1 MDSLGDFINK
11 EIETGALRPSDES
24 IKENASAAERA
35 GLEVRVTRIYD
46 GVGLSGG
53 RECQWCISRCGKDMT
68 LDEAYE
74 KGAFQRHPGCGCEI
88 EYTSAKGIT
97 TVQARAGGRE
107 SWVEVNSAPSSYKE
121 FRLKEKTGDWA
132 ADIKATNPGFSS
144 GKWEYRNNCQRCVS
158 ACEMRRRGFDVVAK
172 PKPRGSDSLAAYYEE
187 AWINPTTG
195 KPPARNWC
203 LKGSGK
209 QQVIDHMKS
218 WGDGS
223 RAMVA
228 VDWGRGQGHIF
239 LAENR
244 AGTIMFMDPQDGN
257 LDCSK
262 YFQRAQK
269 STFTNVVRIDDCI
282 PGPKILECCTNRG

>member
-1 MDSLGDFINK
+1 MNLIDKVIENLITTDSVKTVDDSVKNNADFADK
-11 EIETGALRPSDES
+11 
-24 IKENASAAERA
+24 A
-35 GLEVRVTRIYD
+35 GLEIRVTRVYD
-46 GVGLSGG
+46 GVGLSNG
-53 RECQWCISRCGKDMT
+53 RVCQWCKDRECKNVT
-68 LDEAYE
+68 LDEAYRI
-74 KGAFQRHPGCGCEI
+74 GAFQRHPGCECEI
-88 EYTSAKGIT
+88 EYTSSKGIT
-97 TVQARAGGRE
+97 TVQTRSGGRK
-107 SWVEVNSAPSSYKE
+107 SWVEVDSAPSSYKE
-121 FRLKEKTGDWA
+121 FRLKEETGEWA
-132 ADIKATNPGFSS
+132 EDIKATNPGFAS

-187 AWINPTTG
+187 AWINPKTG
-195 KPPARNWC
+195 KPPARYWC
-203 LKGSGK
+203 LHGSGK

-244 AGTIMFMDPQDGN
+244 AGTILFVDPQDGN

-269 STFTNVVRIDDCI
+269 NTFTNVVRIDDCI